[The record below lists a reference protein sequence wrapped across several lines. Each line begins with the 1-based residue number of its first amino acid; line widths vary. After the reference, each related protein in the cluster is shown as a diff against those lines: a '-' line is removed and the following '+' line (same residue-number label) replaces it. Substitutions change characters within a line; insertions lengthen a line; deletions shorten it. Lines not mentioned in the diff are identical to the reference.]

1 MDAIVLA
8 SYITNWDKN
17 IQNLIGAN
25 KKKTSSGH
33 FGMSNINKSVP

>member
-1 MDAIVLA
+1 MDSIVLA

-25 KKKTSSGH
+25 KQKNHHLGTLE
-33 FGMSNINKSVP
+33 

>member
-1 MDAIVLA
+1 MDAIALA

-25 KKKTSSGH
+25 KKKIIIWA
-33 FGMSNINKSVP
+33 FWNE